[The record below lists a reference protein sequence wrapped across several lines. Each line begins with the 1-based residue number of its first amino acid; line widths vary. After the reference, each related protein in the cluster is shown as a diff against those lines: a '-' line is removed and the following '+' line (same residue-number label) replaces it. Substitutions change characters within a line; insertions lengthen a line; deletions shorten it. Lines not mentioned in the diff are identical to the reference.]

1 MLQIADSSR
10 DGAHKLRL
18 DSRYFI
24 GTTSMDPLLALVMA
38 NQARVTSGSLV
49 YDPFVG
55 TGSLLV
61 AASYFGGYS
70 VGADIDRALLHG
82 RGTACVTINS
92 DYISLL
98 IHR

>member
-82 RGTACVTINS
+82 RGTACGTINS